1 MEVGNVSAT
10 HNYTFKT
17 TKVIAVNDPEEGDT
31 EHRVSQ
37 TVTEVEVYTKNG
49 DRETH
54 TSTSKIDYK
63 V

>member
-10 HNYTFKT
+10 YNYTFKT
-17 TKVIAVNDPEEGDT
+17 TKVIAVSNT
-31 EHRVSQ
+31 EDDEIEHKVSQ

-49 DRETH
+49 DRETQ